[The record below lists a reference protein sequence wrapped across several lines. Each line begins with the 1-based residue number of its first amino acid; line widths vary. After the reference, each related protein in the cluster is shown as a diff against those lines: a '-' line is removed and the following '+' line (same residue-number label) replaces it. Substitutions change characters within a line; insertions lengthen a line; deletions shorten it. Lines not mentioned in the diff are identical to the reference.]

1 MTTHAEITMSLKSWD
16 EQPFSEVE
24 GGPKLARATVSIG
37 YSGAIEGEGSLV
49 YLMTYHS
56 DEDVRSI
63 GLERVSGR
71 LGERAGSFVLEHD
84 CVLADGAAVD
94 TVTVVPGS
102 ATGELGGLRGAGRFV
117 WEHGEDGRLTLDYD
131 FDEEAG

>member
-1 MTTHAEITMSLKSWD
+1 MSLKSWD

-24 GGPKLARATVSIG
+24 GGPKLARADVSIG
-37 YSGAIEGEGSLV
+37 YTGEMEGEGTLI

-71 LGERAGSFVLEHD
+71 LGERQGSFVLQHD
-84 CVLADGAAVD
+84 CVLEDGAAVD

-102 ATGELGGLRGAGRFV
+102 ATRALRGLRGGGSFI

-131 FDEEAG
+131 FDEQAA

>member
-1 MTTHAEITMSLKSWD
+1 MTRAESTMSLTSWD

-37 YSGAIEGEGSLV
+37 YGGAIEGEGTLS

-56 DEDVRSI
+56 EENVRSI

-71 LGERAGSFVLEHD
+71 LGGRSGSFVLQHD
-84 CVLADGAAVD
+84 CVLEDGAAVD
-94 TVTVVPGS
+94 TLTVAPGS
-102 ATGELGGLRGAGRFV
+102 ATGELRGLRGAGRFI

-131 FDEEAG
+131 FDEAGS